1 MISNSINVYANA
13 KCRVPIAGL
22 SSPSLPLLLYEV
34 DVLEHDGHEVAA
46 AAANVNRDVPQAELL
61 LSHQDSLLCHADTV
75 GHLKTFICSVLF
87 KIFIK
92 KYLHL
97 WLDLSAWKVSAV
109 STRLAL
115 IHTHDLCDGFWK
127 GYLQTLHFAR

>member
-22 SSPSLPLLLYEV
+22 SSPSLPLLFYEV

-97 WLDLSAWKVSAV
+97 
-109 STRLAL
+109 
-115 IHTHDLCDGFWK
+115 
-127 GYLQTLHFAR
+127 